1 MKKNAELKVGDRV
14 WLIHMQG
21 EPLYDI
27 EGVVTEIV
35 KVPKRDIEDSGIM
48 YKMKWFDKDN
58 DEISKLPLLPQTDKW
73 LKLND

>member
-58 DEISKLPLLPQTDKW
+58 DKILKLPLLPQTDKW

>member
-58 DEISKLPLLPQTDKW
+58 DQISKLPLLPQTDKW

>member
-58 DEISKLPLLPQTDKW
+58 DEFSKLPLLPQTDKW

>member
-58 DEISKLPLLPQTDKW
+58 DVISKLPLLPQTDKW